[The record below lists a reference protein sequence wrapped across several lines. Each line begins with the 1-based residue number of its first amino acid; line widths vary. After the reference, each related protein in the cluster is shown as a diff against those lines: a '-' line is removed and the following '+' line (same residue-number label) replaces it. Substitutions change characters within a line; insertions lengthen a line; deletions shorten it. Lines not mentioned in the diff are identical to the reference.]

1 MSGRRFSVANFKA
14 GGLTHMTSEIAD
26 ALSSLCVTSGPH
38 GGNPGEDKK
47 VEATHTLQ
55 QRPLH
60 FFQDDEQGGDQ
71 GGGDGDA
78 TPPLSESEQKE
89 FDAIGSHIPALQDL
103 HPHLRRLLYHRMHH
117 LSVRGGHC
125 VILQGELSDAWFI
138 LLRGSLQCIVSKTL
152 AVDQCIA
159 KAQIGS
165 SDEADKHLA
174 AVAASTHQF
183 STDSAEKKTR
193 EVVSKPGAH
202 IPVALTLDEAK
213 LKSDQEL
220 VGHQVHYSYENGVH
234 VSGLVVGVFH
244 PGDSFGESC
253 FHFGTAM
260 VENRIRGHKV
270 NLHRRASFLVG
281 GTGRT
286 GAGGGREKEKKNP
299 IGLGLGGARA
309 SNLSQLVHQRQGD
322 DEEADGGPGRQG
334 MATNAAMEYKK
345 QKERR
350 RASTGSMA
358 NKDEKRK
365 AMAQFRAEKAAEKA
379 AEALGLDAAL
389 SSSSSSSSSSSGR
402 HPLDHELHFNAPPP
416 PLPKQSRRAASVVAL
431 EDSQLLKVTLR
442 DYTICKH
449 QHRR

>member
-174 AVAASTHQF
+174 AVAAS
-183 STDSAEKKTR
+183 SAETNTVRIAFMGTSSAKGVRHTR
-193 EVVSKPGAH
+193 GVSRC
-202 IPVALTLDEAK
+202 ALVYFAD
-213 LKSDQEL
+213 
-220 VGHQVHYSYENGVH
+220 V
-234 VSGLVVGVFH
+234 
-244 PGDSFGESC
+244 PC
-253 FHFGTAM
+253 
-260 VENRIRGHKV
+260 KV
-270 NLHRRASFLVG
+270 PLN
-281 GTGRT
+281 
-286 GAGGGREKEKKNP
+286 
-299 IGLGLGGARA
+299 LGLNSCTLGARI
-309 SNLSQLVHQRQGD
+309 
-322 DEEADGGPGRQG
+322 
-334 MATNAAMEYKK
+334 
-345 QKERR
+345 ER
-350 RASTGSMA
+350 
-358 NKDEKRK
+358 
-365 AMAQFRAEKAAEKA
+365 
-379 AEALGLDAAL
+379 
-389 SSSSSSSSSSSGR
+389 
-402 HPLDHELHFNAPPP
+402 
-416 PLPKQSRRAASVVAL
+416 
-431 EDSQLLKVTLR
+431 
-442 DYTICKH
+442 
-449 QHRR
+449 